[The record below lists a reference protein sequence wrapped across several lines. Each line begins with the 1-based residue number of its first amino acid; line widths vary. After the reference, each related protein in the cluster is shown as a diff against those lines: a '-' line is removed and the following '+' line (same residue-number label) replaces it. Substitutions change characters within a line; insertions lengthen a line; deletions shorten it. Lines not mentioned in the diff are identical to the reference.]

1 MSTRESQRS
10 TASAAANI
18 SRRMTRLFT
27 GDKGG
32 PNVVG
37 TGISFTAAD
46 TIGDTG
52 NGLALFGVGEMVQ
65 VLGSPLNSRPL
76 QVVTSAAGSLTVL
89 PAVVQSEVAGASI
102 RLVGG

>member
-18 SRRMTRLFT
+18 SRRTTRLFT

-32 PNVVG
+32 PNVAG
-37 TGISFTAAD
+37 TGISFTATN

-52 NGLALFGVGEMVQ
+52 NGLAVFGVGEMVQ

-76 QVVTSAAGSLTVL
+76 RVVTSAAGTLTVL
-89 PAVVQSEVAGASI
+89 PAVVQSENAGAAI